1 MVSKEINRT
10 SPDINLANLRVNEA
24 RAYEGAVKSQE
35 KYYSSATLQKLKE
48 DIMNDFRHC
57 FHLDMTLEVDT
68 YIVTRAERII
78 NDNFNDLGI

>member
-10 SPDINLANLRVNEA
+10 SPDINLENLRVNEA
-24 RAYEGAVKSQE
+24 RAVTKTVIRRYTSDE
-35 KYYSSATLQKLKE
+35 LQKLKE